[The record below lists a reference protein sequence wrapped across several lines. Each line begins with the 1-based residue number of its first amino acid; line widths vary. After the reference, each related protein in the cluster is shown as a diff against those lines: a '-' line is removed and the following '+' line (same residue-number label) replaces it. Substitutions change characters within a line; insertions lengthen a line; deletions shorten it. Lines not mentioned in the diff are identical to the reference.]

1 MKPSFYSLSSLC
13 SLCCLLCAAPARADE
28 KLPIE
33 LPNVVVMGK
42 ASTPQTWGTGGSK
55 LPLRPE
61 VRDRITLPAPA
72 EQRASQAFI
81 PATAIEAT
89 PSVSLPPIPTL
100 VPVSRHAQGWL
111 GLGTGLEVGGY
122 YGIQENGLA
131 TIQGQAALSS
141 GWSALALEAQL
152 DRGIPASARY
162 DYRGW
167 EQGKANRFSLGAT
180 TEQLPF
186 RASLESGLGWLP
198 GDRVWELGGT
208 GEWHPFLSVEHQP
221 TVSLDVGRQTTL
233 TRGDWTVRLSGQ
245 DRWQWDPQ
253 WSLTGG
259 ATLGTLKGQ
268 AHLDP
273 KLVLDWRPLPSS
285 SLALTLAQ
293 ETTFPAFDTLYLSR
307 LWIEGTPDLLSE
319 HQTSAEV
326 SGGHLIDKDVYLQ
339 GTAKYAKGE
348 RLIALQTTGTTWRY
362 RNLPDSQDVWEG
374 NVTLQFLQPEHTN
387 KLSYHLETLDPLGA
401 ASQRIGL
408 ARDGK
413 IQSFSYEFGSDLAW
427 EQLGSFQTGGNPEA
441 GWQWLLRGQVV
452 YPLDP
457 NWQVYLSAQDFSLLE
472 KQPLAHF
479 FTPLSL
485 LAIGVKGV
493 F

>member
-1 MKPSFYSLSSLC
+1 MKPSFYSSC
-13 SLCCLLCAAPARADE
+13 SLCLLLCAAPARADE

-33 LPNVVVMGK
+33 LPNVVVKGK

-61 VRDRITLPAPA
+61 VRDRITLPPPA
-72 EQRASQAFI
+72 EQRASQALI
-81 PATAIEAT
+81 PTTAIEAT

-100 VPVSRHAQGWL
+100 VPVSRHSQGWI
-111 GLGTGLEVGGY
+111 GAGTGLELGGY
-122 YGIQENGLA
+122 YGIHENGLA

-141 GWSALALEAQL
+141 GWSALSLEGNL
-152 DRGIPASARY
+152 DRGIPSHARY

-167 EQGKANRFSLGAT
+167 EKGGTNRFDVGGSL
-180 TEQLPF
+180 EQENL
-186 RASLESGLGWLP
+186 RASLESDLGWLP
-198 GDRVWELGGT
+198 GDRVWEANGT
-208 GEWHPFLSVEHQP
+208 AEWHPFLSLEHQP
-221 TVSLDVGRQTTL
+221 TVSLALGRQTTL
-233 TRGDWTVRLSGQ
+233 TRGDWTMRLSAQ

-268 AHLDP
+268 NHLDP

-285 SLALTLAQ
+285 SLALTLKQ
-293 ETTFPAFDTLYLSR
+293 ETSVPSFGTLYLSR
-307 LWIEGTPDLLSE
+307 LWIEGNPDLLSE
-319 HQTSAEV
+319 HQTSAEL
-326 SGGHLIDKDVYLQ
+326 SGGHLVDRDVYLQ
-339 GTAKYAKGE
+339 GTARYAKGE
-348 RLIALQTTGTTWRY
+348 RLIALQTTGNTWRY
-362 RNLPDSQDVWEG
+362 RNLSDAQDVWEG
-374 NVTLQFLQPEHTN
+374 NCTLQFLQPEHTN
-387 KLSYHLETLDPLGA
+387 KLSYRIETLDPLGA
-401 ASQRIGL
+401 ASQRVGL

-413 IQSFSYEFGSDLAW
+413 IQGFSYEFGSDLAW
-427 EQLGSFQTGGNPEA
+427 EQLGAFQTGGNPEA

-452 YPLDP
+452 HSLDP
-457 NWQVYLSAQDFSLLE
+457 NWQVYLSAQDFPLLE